1 MRAYRQLVTTQLK
14 ITLRDPANLFFSLI
28 FGPMLVLA
36 LGVIFGNKP
45 LPEFR
50 LL

>member
-14 ITLRDPANLFFSLI
+14 ITLRDPADLFFALI

-36 LGVIFGNKP
+36 LGVPGVGAV
-45 LPEFR
+45 R
-50 LL
+50 RTRAG